1 MTLHEAS
8 HYDLI
13 IVGGG
18 LSGLSLASYLPT
30 YSILIL
36 ETEDFIGG
44 RVRSHQLENVYAE
57 LGAIFPFRQARLSD
71 FDCNSPVKP
80 VGLYENGILY
90 LGKDPLD
97 ALQNANPGSSLD
109 IELLKSFANPYISLL
124 NGTLRIPN
132 QHFGAL
138 HRFSDH
144 ITRQIDAFHRVI
156 HPEHAGLYSPAIVG
170 HCLVDWPCIFD
181 RDPNSS
187 FVNRI
192 VEGLGERVT
201 VRTGCRVN
209 HVSPDQYGQIVVQY
223 RRGSN
228 SLSAGSR
235 LCAITAPGNQMLGIL
250 KDFQSSNLGFY
261 RNVEYAS
268 GIVCAIVV
276 DEAPELPR
284 YIVSPDQVWS
294 SIIPLTRGGKTI
306 LHCYITGSQAT
317 SLWNSSDNEIIHI
330 LTKSM
335 HSVGIARKT
344 LDAIVQRWPKL
355 GPILSEQLKLSYYPQ
370 HFRLARNL
378 WFAGEMALYT
388 PTSPLS
394 YGMAAAVKA
403 GRMIASDILSA

>member
-36 ETEDFIGG
+36 EAEDFIGG

-57 LGAIFPFRQARLSD
+57 LGAIFPFRQPRLSD

-170 HCLVDWPCIFD
+170 HSLVDWPCIFD

-201 VRTGCRVN
+201 VQIGSRVN
-209 HVSPDQYGQIVVQY
+209 QVSPDLSGQLIVQY

-228 SLSAGSR
+228 TLSAQSR
-235 LCAITAPGNQMLGIL
+235 LCAITTPGSQMLDTL
-250 KDFQSSNLGFY
+250 KDIQPSSLGFY

-276 DEAPELPR
+276 DEAAELPR
-284 YIVSPDQVWS
+284 YIVSPDQAWS

-306 LHCYITGSQAT
+306 LHFYITGSHAT
-317 SLWNSSDNEIIHI
+317 SLWNSSDAEIIHI

-335 HSVGIARKT
+335 HSVGLARKS
-344 LDAIVQRWPKL
+344 LGAIVQRWPKL
-355 GPILSEQLKLSYYPQ
+355 GPILSERLKLSYYPQ

>member
-132 QHFGAL
+132 QHFGDL
-138 HRFSDH
+138 LQFSDH

-156 HPEHAGLYSPAIVG
+156 HPEHAGLYSSAIVG
-170 HCLVDWPCIFD
+170 HSLVDWPCIFD
-181 RDPNSS
+181 RDPNNS